1 MYQRALIVFV
11 ILLGLVGIVTACGG
25 AAPTTTA
32 QVSALDTSYP
42 DALNARSQLLLGTVR
57 LEEGNGP
64 TVSKEQAAKLLLLW
78 QASKSLAG
86 SGASSQA
93 EIDAVT
99 NQILALMTTEQIQA
113 IKALHLVQ
121 ADMQAFNQ
129 ALGVAAPG
137 GVPSGGVPGSGPGQG
152 QTLSPGARATFQ
164 AEMGTS
170 GNAAGGGTAAVDK
183 LIELLKSKAQ
193 P

>member
-1 MYQRALIVFV
+1 MRQRALIVFA
-11 ILLGLVGIVTACGG
+11 ILLGLAGIVTACGG

-32 QVSALDTSYP
+32 QVPGLDTSYP
-42 DALNARSQLLLGTVR
+42 DALNARTQLLLGAVR

-64 TVSKEQAAKLLLLW
+64 PLSKEQAAKLLPLW
-78 QASKSLAG
+78 QASKSLTA
-86 SGASSQA
+86 SGTASQA

-99 NQILALMTTEQIQA
+99 NQILALMTAEQIQA

-129 ALGVAAPG
+129 TLGVAAPG
-137 GVPSGGVPGSGPGQG
+137 GLPSGGVPGQG
-152 QTLSPGARATFQ
+152 QTLSAAERATRQ

-170 GNAAGGGTAAVDK
+170 GSAAGGGTAAVEK

>member
-1 MYQRALIVFV
+1 MRQRALIVFA
-11 ILLGLVGIVTACGG
+11 ILLGLAGIVTACGG

-57 LEEGNGP
+57 LEEGTGP
-64 TVSKEQAAKLLLLW
+64 TLSKEQAAKLLPLW

-86 SGASSQA
+86 SGAASQA

-137 GVPSGGVPGSGPGQG
+137 GVPSGGVPGQG
-152 QTLSPGARATFQ
+152 QTLIPGERATRQ
-164 AEMGTS
+164 TEMKTS
-170 GNAAGGGTAAVDK
+170 GSAAGGGTATVDK